1 MRGSARV
8 CVAFGTRPEAIKMA
22 PVVHALRAAAGLEPV
37 VLVSGQHREQ
47 LDAALRLFGITPE
60 RDLGVMQ
67 PQQTLPELLGRT
79 VPAAAAALRALRP
92 DFVLVHGDTLTTFAV
107 ALAAFY
113 EGLPVG
119 HLWSVWVGFRG
130 GKGLATT
137 LGTALPLYPLG
148 GLCSFGVL
156 MLLTLLWRAR
166 PGGVD
171 RAVFVTAALYPA
183 LVYLSLRGA
192 PTPVALTFALSAA
205 LIALAVALKH
215 LLAARTPRP

>member
-1 MRGSARV
+1 
-8 CVAFGTRPEAIKMA
+8 
-22 PVVHALRAAAGLEPV
+22 
-37 VLVSGQHREQ
+37 
-47 LDAALRLFGITPE
+47 
-60 RDLGVMQ
+60 
-67 PQQTLPELLGRT
+67 
-79 VPAAAAALRALRP
+79 
-92 DFVLVHGDTLTTFAV
+92 
-107 ALAAFY
+107 
-113 EGLPVG
+113 
-119 HLWSVWVGFRG
+119 
-130 GKGLATT
+130 
-137 LGTALPLYPLG
+137 
-148 GLCSFGVL
+148 